1 MNINEV
7 SKKIDVSKDT
17 LRYWERIGLLPKI
30 ERNSSGYRNYSK
42 KDINWVFYIKVLR
55 KAGMS
60 IELLIDFVKS
70 YRDNNGDPES
80 RKELLMEQKQ
90 KLIDE
95 INERQKTLNYLS
107 FKIDHFKEHTLNYE
121 NEKLAYENKIDNE
134 KEK

>member
-17 LRYWERIGLLPKI
+17 LRYWERIGLLPNI
-30 ERNSSGYRNYSK
+30 ERNSSGYRDYSK

-55 KAGMS
+55 KAVMS

-70 YRDNNGDPES
+70 YRNDNSNPQN
-80 RKELLMEQKQ
+80 RKELLIEQKQ

-95 INERQKTLNYLS
+95 IEARKKTLNYLS
-107 FKIDHFKEHTLNYE
+107 FKIDHFEDHTLNYE
-121 NEKLAYENKIDNE
+121 NEKLAYENQRDNK
-134 KEK
+134 KEQ